1 MKKHTSW
8 RIGGPA
14 DYFVEPQGRE
24 ELQAVVS
31 FANLRRVPLTVIGN
45 GSNLLVSE
53 KGIRGIVL
61 KIGSGLSRVSIIEKD
76 VVAEAGTK
84 LSQLAAAARDSGLG
98 GFEFSAGIPGTVGG
112 AVIMNAGANGSS
124 VGALVREVLLL
135 NLEGHLI
142 RRNGEELNFS
152 YRSCALQR
160 DPAIVVEAMFTCY
173 PREKHL
179 IQEEMERFIARR
191 LSTQPLRLPNAGS
204 VFRNPPGD
212 SAGRLIE
219 AAGLKGLRVGDAQI
233 SDLHANFIVNLGAA
247 TAEDVLTLI
256 DKVRETVLV
265 RNGVEL
271 LLEIKVVGDA

>member
-14 DYFVEPQGRE
+14 DFFVEPKGRE
-24 ELQAVVS
+24 ELQSVVS
-31 FANLRRVPLTVIGN
+31 FANQLKVPLTVIGN

-84 LSQLAAAARDSGLG
+84 LSQLAAAARNSGLG
-98 GFEFSAGIPGTVGG
+98 GLEFSAGIPGTVGG

-135 NLEGHLI
+135 DMEGQLN
-142 RRNGEELNFS
+142 RRDGEELNFS
-152 YRSCALQR
+152 YRSSALQR

-179 IQEEMERFIARR
+179 IQEDMERYIARR
-191 LSTQPLRLPNAGS
+191 QSTQPLALPNAGS
-204 VFRNPPGD
+204 VFKNPPGQ
-212 SAGRLIE
+212 SVGRLIE
-219 AAGLKGLRVGDAQI
+219 AAGLKGMRIGDAQI
-233 SDLHANFIVNLGAA
+233 SALHANFIVNLGSA
-247 TAEDVLTLI
+247 TAGDVLALI
-256 DKVRETVLV
+256 DKAREAVLV
-265 RNGVEL
+265 QSGVEL